1 MTHAEQVG
9 GGQENEESYTQLGRT
24 TGGRAEV
31 QKKLRQGKFL
41 VKSSSTGLSIT
52 DITDMAAMESGDQNG
67 SEVIQT

>member
-1 MTHAEQVG
+1 MTQAEQVC

-24 TGGRAEV
+24 TGG
-31 QKKLRQGKFL
+31 GG

-52 DITDMAAMESGDQNG
+52 DITDMAAMQPGNQNG